1 MGPNIRAAMLISLAF
16 IGAFAWLVDKVS
28 RPLVAIPSPV
38 IRGNRRPGPAT
49 SYASRV
55 TRSSI
60 RFQNASVRERQS
72 LEVERGSKRLVVR
85 DEPRVAIRAGM
96 TLPPLSAIARRWA
109 RRTIGGAVES
119 ASSRPGRASRPN
131 AQDADNKQMAGR
143 DGNQPPRPVKI
154 DKPKP
159 APEPKRYVVRKGD
172 SLWKIVRSEW
182 KSTDRTLIR
191 HLIQANPQ
199 LRGGDRIMAG
209 QTLIIPLKPAGGA
222 ASLAAA
228 GGDADP
234 QPKAALGTKTETIRW
249 YTIRKNDSLA
259 RIARRELKNA
269 RRWPEIVKLNKE
281 LDARKPIFAGMRIKL
296 PAT

>member
-1 MGPNIRAAMLISLAF
+1 MLISLTF

-49 SYASRV
+49 SYVSRV
-55 TRSSI
+55 TRSPI
-60 RFQNASVRERQS
+60 RFENASARERQS
-72 LEVERGSKRLVVR
+72 QEVERASKRLVVR
-85 DEPRVAIRAGM
+85 DEPRPVIRAGM
-96 TLPPLSAIARRWA
+96 TLPPLSAIAMRWA
-109 RRTIGGAVES
+109 RRTVGGPAES
-119 ASSRPGRASRPN
+119 ASSRPRRAARPGRSGGSE
-131 AQDADNKQMAGR
+131 KMAGR
-143 DGNQPPRPVKI
+143 DMNQPSRPSKV
-154 DKPKP
+154 DKPK
-159 APEPKRYVVRKGD
+159 PEPKRYVVRKGD

-199 LRGGDRIMAG
+199 LRGRDKIMAG
-209 QTLIIPLKPAGGA
+209 QTLIIPLRPAPGA
-222 ASLAAA
+222 ASLSKAA
-228 GGDADP
+228 GDTGP
-234 QPKAALGTKTETIRW
+234 QPKAALETKTETIRW

>member
-1 MGPNIRAAMLISLAF
+1 MLISLTF
-16 IGAFAWLVDKVS
+16 IGAFTWLVNKVS

-55 TRSSI
+55 TRSPI
-60 RFQNASVRERQS
+60 RFENASARERQS
-72 LEVERGSKRLVVR
+72 REVERGSKRLVVR
-85 DEPRVAIRAGM
+85 DEPRPAIRAGM
-96 TLPPLSAIARRWA
+96 TLPPLSAIAMRWA
-109 RRTIGGAVES
+109 RGTVGGPSES
-119 ASSRPGRASRPN
+119 ASSRSRRASRLN
-131 AQDADNKQMAGR
+131 GQDAGSKQMAGR
-143 DGNQPPRPVKI
+143 DRNQPSRPVKV
-154 DKPKP
+154 DKPR
-159 APEPKRYVVRKGD
+159 PELKRYVVRKGD

-199 LRGGDRIMAG
+199 LRGLDKIMAG
-209 QTLIIPLKPAGGA
+209 QTLTIPLKPAR
-222 ASLAAA
+222 
-228 GGDADP
+228 
-234 QPKAALGTKTETIRW
+234 KAALEAKTETIRW

-259 RIARRELKNA
+259 RIARRELQNA

>member
-1 MGPNIRAAMLISLAF
+1 MGPNIRAAMLISLTF
-16 IGAFAWLVDKVS
+16 IGAFTWLVNKVS

-55 TRSSI
+55 TGSSI
-60 RFQNASVRERQS
+60 RFQNASARERQWQ
-72 LEVERGSKRLVVR
+72 EVERGSKRLVVR
-85 DEPRVAIRAGM
+85 DGPRPTIRAGM
-96 TLPPLSAIARRWA
+96 TLPPLSAIAMRWA
-109 RRTIGGAVES
+109 RRTVGGSGES
-119 ASSRPGRASRPN
+119 TSSRPRRASRPASRN
-131 AQDADNKQMAGR
+131 GGSEQMAGR
-143 DGNQPPRPVKI
+143 DLNQRSGPVVVA
-154 DKPKP
+154 KPK
-159 APEPKRYVVRKGD
+159 PEPKRYVVRKGD

-199 LRGGDRIMAG
+199 LRGRDKIMAG
-209 QTLIIPLKPAGGA
+209 QTLIIPLRPAPGA
-222 ASLAAA
+222 ASLATAA
-228 GGDADP
+228 GDAGP
-234 QPKAALGTKTETIRW
+234 QPKAALEAKTETIRW

-269 RRWPEIVKLNKE
+269 RRWPEIVKLNRE

>member
-1 MGPNIRAAMLISLAF
+1 MLISLMF

-55 TRSSI
+55 TRSPI
-60 RFQNASVRERQS
+60 RFENASARERQS
-72 LEVERGSKRLVVR
+72 QEVERGSKRLVVR
-85 DEPRVAIRAGM
+85 DEPRPVIRAGM
-96 TLPPLSAIARRWA
+96 TLPPLSAIAMRWA
-109 RRTIGGAVES
+109 RRTVGGPAES
-119 ASSRPGRASRPN
+119 ASSRSRRAARPGRSGGSE
-131 AQDADNKQMAGR
+131 KMAGR
-143 DGNQPPRPVKI
+143 DMNQPSRPSKV
-154 DKPKP
+154 DKPK
-159 APEPKRYVVRKGD
+159 PEPKRYVVRKGD

-199 LRGGDRIMAG
+199 LRGGDKIMAG
-209 QTLIIPLKPAGGA
+209 QTLIIPLRPAR
-222 ASLAAA
+222 
-228 GGDADP
+228 
-234 QPKAALGTKTETIRW
+234 KAALEAKTETIRW